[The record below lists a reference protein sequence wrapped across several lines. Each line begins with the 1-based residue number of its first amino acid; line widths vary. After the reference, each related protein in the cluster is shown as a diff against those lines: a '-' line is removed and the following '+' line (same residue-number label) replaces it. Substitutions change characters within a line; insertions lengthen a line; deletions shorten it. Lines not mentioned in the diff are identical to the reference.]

1 MGSRKMQTGTPTLA
15 HVARLAD
22 VSENTVSRVIRNKGF
37 IAEETRKRVL
47 SAIEKLGYVPNRA
60 AGSLASSSSL
70 IIGVLLPSLS
80 NIVFPEVLRGIHA
93 ALIETSYQPM
103 IGVTDYDLL
112 QEEKLLTSLLAW
124 QPAAIITTGF
134 DHTDATRRMLENS
147 RIGVAELM
155 DIDSRPIDIAVGLSH
170 RQAGR
175 ETARHLMRRGYRK
188 IGYVGHDWSADRR
201 AHMRYEGL
209 REELAKSGMTL
220 AAENRYAGP
229 SSTPA
234 GRDTLAALLEREGE
248 APDAVA
254 FSNDDM
260 AVGGFMHCLAAGIAV
275 PERLA
280 LFGFNGLEIGQAL
293 PRPLSTILSNRFL
306 IGKIA
311 VETLLASPQRSSEP
325 RIIDTGFSIIEGATA

>member
-1 MGSRKMQTGTPTLA
+1 
-15 HVARLAD
+15 
-22 VSENTVSRVIRNKGF
+22 
-37 IAEETRKRVL
+37 
-47 SAIEKLGYVPNRA
+47 
-60 AGSLASSSSL
+60 
-70 IIGVLLPSLS
+70 
-80 NIVFPEVLRGIHA
+80 
-93 ALIETSYQPM
+93 
-103 IGVTDYDLL
+103 
-112 QEEKLLTSLLAW
+112 
-124 QPAAIITTGF
+124 
-134 DHTDATRRMLENS
+134 
-147 RIGVAELM
+147 
-155 DIDSRPIDIAVGLSH
+155 
-170 RQAGR
+170 
-175 ETARHLMRRGYRK
+175 
-188 IGYVGHDWSADRR
+188 
-201 AHMRYEGL
+201 
-209 REELAKSGMTL
+209 MTL